1 MIATTRRTRAC
12 SCPGGFTLL
21 EVLIAI
27 ALIGVLLGSM
37 FGFLH
42 ELLQSRSRALDYTAR
57 QLAAATLI
65 DRIESDLITCVVGD
79 TTLGAGVEGDA
90 SRLSILSRGIAT
102 HLAGRGIGSGVL
114 GDLQQS
120 EYRFQEGSGLIEGR
134 VAGVGGGARRQTGVD
149 RPPLAR
155 PIEDFVSIGPAFK
168 VRFRYHDGDGW
179 SDTFDSLATDGLPAA
194 VEVAV
199 WYHPWPGEPEPE
211 PVDEFGEPESD
222 RLTFDTSG
230 GFDDAAFARRSDLD
244 NFDEPRPDRFRV
256 IVIPDASADDPF
268 AGDEEVGP

>member
-1 MIATTRRTRAC
+1 MTASTRRTRAC

-27 ALIGVLLGSM
+27 ALIGALLGSM

-65 DRIESDLITCVVGD
+65 DRIEGDLTTCIVGD
-79 TTLGAGVEGDA
+79 ATLGAGVEGDA

-134 VAGVGGGARRQTGVD
+134 VAGVGGGARRQT
-149 RPPLAR
+149 AR

-199 WYHPWPGEPEPE
+199 WYHAWPGEPEPQDAVRE
-211 PVDEFGEPESD
+211 NESD